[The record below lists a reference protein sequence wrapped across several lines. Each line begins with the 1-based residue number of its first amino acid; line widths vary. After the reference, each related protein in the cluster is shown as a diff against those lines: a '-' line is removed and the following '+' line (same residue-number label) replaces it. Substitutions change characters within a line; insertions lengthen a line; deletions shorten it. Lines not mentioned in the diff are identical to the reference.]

1 MELLSPLLTGIV
13 TKLAP
18 VPGSNI
24 QTDGAIVVREP
35 SGLAVALVLVQ
46 EVKRDIGKANSE
58 PSLQGAGYQARFWS
72 CRLDSRVM
80 QFTCCPAFLVSSRSN
95 AQRGGA
101 LACLSPSSG
110 LPRGGRGRHTGCLA
124 RHGQSLTASL
134 PHSLLLGCRW
144 SLWGPTCASQRSSSM
159 MSSRWCAL
167 TADPGGCCAGMRLPT
182 SQGWSLH

>member
-1 MELLSPLLTGIV
+1 VELLSPLLTGIV

-24 QTDGAIVVREP
+24 QTDGAIVLRGP

-46 EVKRDIGKANSE
+46 EVKRDIGKASSE
-58 PSLQGAGYQARFWS
+58 PSLQGAGYQARFWL
-72 CRLDSRVM
+72 CRLDSAVM

-95 AQRGGA
+95 AQRGA

-110 LPRGGRGRHTGCLA
+110 WPKGGGGGHMGRLG

-134 PHSLLLGCRW
+134 PTVGMQVEFVGPHMRISALFFHDVVTMVRINSRSGRLLRRHAPANL
-144 SLWGPTCASQRSSSM
+144 P
-159 MSSRWCAL
+159 SR
-167 TADPGGCCAGMRLPT
+167 
-182 SQGWSLH
+182 SLH